1 MRLRSGLL
9 LLAGLAGCDSSPELI
24 SEREDFR
31 LKAHGVVAPGFY
43 TTWEK
48 PYLVLTGTKLCPELV
63 CHACPDEKTCD
74 AAAISVSG
82 VFVADG
88 EGCFDAQDAGEAVWT
103 VGSECGTPGMPPD
116 RVVMRAVGATDAAPR
131 VRHEN
136 APDSWWDEL
145 GLKQVGTAWPGDV
158 AWPMKVVAESQV
170 VAGVQLVERASG
182 SKIAWSEAA
191 AVTWTTTEGRA
202 PITYPQSFVELV
214 AFVGSVAEASFSIG
228 EHRWPIGQIVGVPPE
243 EAASLEI
250 SVAMWRVDEAL
261 EVPGMA
267 RVVARDAEGALL
279 SGMPVRW
286 SIDGDIAVGES
297 EREVV
302 VFGDCRPPAQRG
314 GPREAVLRVRS
325 GELSG
330 SLTLRWQGAP
340 EKDDP
345 EWTVPDVCADDG
357 GCGCRSGGAS
367 GLGWL
372 VLAGLALARRRRR
385 AGALAL
391 AAALPGCA
399 AEGGAPSVHAKE
411 SLELGALE
419 LGEGLFGVDG
429 GRSVGLAGGALWAF
443 HEPGISG
450 FSPASLSATLA
461 DGDGSDGLYPFA
473 AHTDDDDVVALIP
486 LDDDER
492 EFNDDF
498 GNACGSDQDC
508 QYMTMW
514 PGALVH
520 DAARGRVLIFYGKRI
535 LRQRQHEPSFI
546 EQLIGGR
553 PPPLDEYVGTGIA
566 VWDATLAGRA
576 ERALPEVWDDEPTL
590 LFRGPEPRVGAAA
603 LIDGEFL
610 YSYACDGEDNPC
622 IVARVGLA
630 DALTRT
636 GWRFL
641 DEDGQW
647 VDRHQ
652 KAQELF
658 DGAPTMSVHFSAHAG
673 AFVAVYAAPGTASVV
688 VRTAPRP
695 EGPWSRAEEI
705 HRPFVA
711 VPGTRVHSA
720 VLHPELAREGGA
732 IDYLTYMDSAGGSL
746 QLAEIVWE

>member
-1 MRLRSGLL
+1 VRLRPGLL
-9 LLAGLAGCDSSPELI
+9 LFAGLAGCDAPPELI

-31 LKAHGVVAPGFY
+31 LKVRGVTAPGFY
-43 TTWEK
+43 TTWER
-48 PYLVLTGTKLCPELV
+48 PYLVLEGTRMCPELECWV
-63 CHACPDEKTCD
+63 CPDEQTCD
-74 AAAISVSG
+74 EAAISVSG
-82 VFVADG
+82 AIVSDE
-88 EGCFDAQDAGEAVWT
+88 EGCFVAQGAGEAVWT
-103 VGSECGTPGMPPD
+103 VGSECGAPGMPPD
-116 RVVMRAVGATDAAPR
+116 RVVVRVVAADEAAPL

-136 APDSWWDEL
+136 APDAWWEVF
-145 GLKQVGTAWPGDV
+145 GLTPAGATWPGDV

-170 VAGVQLVERASG
+170 VAEAQLVERASG
-182 SKIAWSEAA
+182 DRVAWSEAA
-191 AVTWTTTEGRA
+191 AVSWTTTRGRA
-202 PITYPQSFVELV
+202 PIVYPERFVELV
-214 AFVGSVAEASFSIG
+214 AFVGTEAEASLAIG
-228 EHRWPIGQIVGVPPE
+228 EYTWPIGQVVGVSAD
-243 EAASLEI
+243 EAVSLEI
-250 SVAMWRVDEAL
+250 SANTWRVDGELA
-261 EVPGMA
+261 VPGMA

-286 SIDGDIAVGES
+286 SVEGDIGVAEVAGEA
-297 EREVV
+297 V

-314 GPREAVLRVRS
+314 GPRVAVLKVRY

-345 EWTVPDVCADDG
+345 NWSLPDYCADDG
-357 GCGCRSGGAS
+357 GCDCRSGGM
-367 GLGWL
+367 GGMMWL
-372 VLAGLALARRRRR
+372 ALVGLALGRRRRR
-385 AGALAL
+385 VAGAVAL

-399 AEGGAPSVHAKE
+399 AEGAPSIHAKE
-411 SLELGALE
+411 SLELGDLA
-419 LGEGLFGVDG
+419 LGERLHGTDG
-429 GRSVGLAGGALWAF
+429 GRSVGLGGGGLWVF
-443 HEPGISG
+443 HEADIPVH
-450 FSPASLSATLA
+450 SPASLSATLA
-461 DGDGSDGLYPFA
+461 DVDGSDGLHPFA
-473 AHTDDDDVVALIP
+473 AHTEEEYARTLIP
-486 LDDDER
+486 LSDDER
-492 EFNDDF
+492 EFNQEF
-498 GNACGSDQDC
+498 GDLCGSNDDC
-508 QYMTMW
+508 QYMSMW

-535 LRQRQHEPSFI
+535 LRQRQHEPSFV

-553 PPPLDEYVGTGIA
+553 VPPLNEYVGTGIA
-566 VWDATLAGRA
+566 VWDETLAGRA

-622 IVARVGLA
+622 IVARVELA
-630 DALTRT
+630 DALQRT
-636 GWRFL
+636 AWRFL

-658 DGAPTMSVHFSAHAG
+658 PGAPALSVHFSEHAG
-673 AFVAVYAAPGTASVV
+673 AFVAVYAVPRTASVV

-695 EGPWSRAEEI
+695 EGPWSGAEEI

-711 VPGTRVHSA
+711 VPGTTVRNA

-732 IDYLTYMDSAGGSL
+732 IDYLTYMDAASRTL